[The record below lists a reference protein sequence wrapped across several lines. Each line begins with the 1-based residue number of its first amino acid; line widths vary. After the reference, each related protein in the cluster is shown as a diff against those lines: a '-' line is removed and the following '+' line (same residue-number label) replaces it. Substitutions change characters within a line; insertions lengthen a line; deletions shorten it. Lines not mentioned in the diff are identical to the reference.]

1 MKMEAFYRRLKEET
15 FTTPMWAVTVLDG
28 EEAGKKWIS
37 PEKVEKYRGSRVFC
51 ERLGRRQ
58 RLVICGAGHV
68 SIPVIQMGKMTG
80 FYVAV
85 LEDRPSFAD
94 QARRA
99 GADEILCKPFREGI
113 RQAGIDEDTF
123 VVIVTRGHRYDM
135 DCLEEVLNRA
145 SAYIGMMGSRRRTAI
160 VKNQLEEKGYT
171 REKIE
176 QIHAPI
182 GLDIGAETPE
192 EIAISIM
199 AQIIAVRRENA
210 YSEGYPAELLDA
222 LLEEDKRKLLAT
234 IISRK
239 GSAPRKTGTKMLVRE
254 DGTCVGTIGGGC
266 AEHEVIQRALTSM
279 RMDGQPFEILTVSMT
294 ADESEEEGMV
304 CGGTIEVL
312 LERV

>member
-1 MKMEAFYRRLKEET
+1 MEDFYRKLKEET
-15 FTTPMWAVTVLDG
+15 GASPRWAVTVLEG

-37 PEKVEKYRGSRVFC
+37 PEKVEEYKGCRVFC

-58 RLVICGAGHV
+58 RMVICGAGHV

-80 FYVAV
+80 FHVIV

-99 GADEILCKPFREGI
+99 GADEVICKPFREGI
-113 RQAGIDEDTF
+113 RQTGINEDTF
-123 VVIVTRGHRYDM
+123 VVIVTRGHRYDT
-135 DCLEEVLNRA
+135 DCLEEVLKGTF
-145 SAYIGMMGSRRRTAI
+145 AYVGMMGSRRRTAI
-160 VKNQLEEKGYT
+160 VKNQLEAQGYPG
-171 REKIE
+171 EKIG

-199 AQIIAVRRENA
+199 AQIIAVRREQA
-210 YSEGYPAELLDA
+210 YSEGYPTELLDA
-222 LLEEDKRKLLAT
+222 LLRDDQKKMLAT

-239 GSAPRKTGTKMLVRE
+239 GSAPRKTGTKMLVGE

-266 AEHEVIQRALTSM
+266 AEHEIIQKALTSM
-279 RMDGQPFEILTVSMT
+279 RTGGNPFEILTVAMT
-294 ADESEEEGMV
+294 TDEAEEEGMV